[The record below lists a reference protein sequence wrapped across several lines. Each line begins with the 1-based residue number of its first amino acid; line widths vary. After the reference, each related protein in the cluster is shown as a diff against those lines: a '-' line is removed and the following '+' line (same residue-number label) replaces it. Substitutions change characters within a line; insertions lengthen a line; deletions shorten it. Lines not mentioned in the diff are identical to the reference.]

1 MRTSNPVLARFAQAA
16 RDTVASSDSGTMTV
30 AGTAGKALL
39 LLAVLGFSAAL
50 TWQQVASG
58 NVGLLGPAMLVG
70 GLGGFVFAMIA
81 SFRPQT
87 ARWSAPIYA
96 SLEGIFLGA
105 ISALY
110 NVQFKGLPQ
119 QAVLL
124 TIGVAAGVFALYRFR
139 ILQATAGFRRML
151 FGAMIGIMLFYL
163 GSMILSLFH
172 VNIGYFTSNGPLA
185 IGINL
190 LIAGV
195 AALNLV
201 LDFDRIEQGSQM
213 GAPKAMEWFAAFG
226 LVVTLIWLY
235 LELLRLLSRLQGRR
249 D

>member
-39 LLAVLGFSAAL
+39 LLAVLSFSAAL

-87 ARWSAPIYA
+87 ARWAAPIYA

-105 ISALY
+105 VSAIY
-110 NVQFKGLPQ
+110 NAQFRGLPM

-124 TIGVAAGVFALYRFR
+124 TMGVAAGVFVLYRFR
-139 ILQATAGFRRML
+139 ILRATDGFRRML
-151 FGAMIGIMLFYL
+151 FAAMMGIMLFYL
-163 GSMILSLFH
+163 GSMVLSLFK
-172 VNIGYFTSNGPLA
+172 VNIGYFTSAGPLA

-190 LIAGV
+190 AIAGV

-201 LDFDRIEQGSQM
+201 LDFDRIEQGSNM
-213 GAPKAMEWFAAFG
+213 GAPKVMEWFSAFG
-226 LVVTLIWLY
+226 LMVTLIWLY